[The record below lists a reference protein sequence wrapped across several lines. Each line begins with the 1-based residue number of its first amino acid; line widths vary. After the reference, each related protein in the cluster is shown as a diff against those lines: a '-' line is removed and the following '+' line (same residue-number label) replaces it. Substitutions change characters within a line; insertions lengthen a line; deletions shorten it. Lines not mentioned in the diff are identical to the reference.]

1 MKQFP
6 NSLIAL
12 TSLAIALGVCAPMYA
27 NAIAA
32 VAVVDG
38 ALGENLNGTP
48 MQLFDTGAPNGSPIS
63 DTVNWNFACSTCTG
77 YGISG
82 AGAAKVINGSL
93 GASSSLTVTGS
104 PGVFLGLADTYADY
118 FDEFTINGGTGTGVL
133 QLQYTVDGVISQTGT
148 GANVDSFAFLSNL
161 FASSYQ
167 LNSGPI
173 TSGTEADFFGNGTT
187 SSTVTF
193 FLPFTYGIAFASELH
208 LEAAAGFASSADS
221 IPYTTTADYYNTA
234 TLNSALVFDGTTQ
247 NTGAQIG
254 SASGLN
260 YGPNG
265 ISAAPEPG
273 TWLLVAS
280 AIGVLAL
287 RKATR
292 PRGWER

>member
-1 MKQFP
+1 VKVLT
-6 NSLIAL
+6 NSLIA
-12 TSLAIALGVCAPMYA
+12 AIALGVCAPMYA
-27 NAIAA
+27 NVILAN
-32 VAVVDG
+32 AVVDG

-82 AGAAKVINGSL
+82 NGAAKVINGAL

-118 FDEFTINGGTGTGVL
+118 FDELTINGGTGTGVL

-148 GANVDSFAFLSNL
+148 GPNVDSFAFLSNL

-167 LNSGPI
+167 VDGGPI

-187 SSTVTF
+187 NSTVTF
-193 FLPFTYGIAFASELH
+193 YLPFTYGTAFASELH
-208 LEAAAGFASSADS
+208 LEAAAGFASSSSDLT
-221 IPYTTTADYYNTA
+221 PYTSTADFYNTA
-234 TLNSALVFDGTTQ
+234 TLNSALVFDGTTL

-254 SASGLN
+254 SASGLG
-260 YGPNG
+260 YGPTG

-273 TWLLVAS
+273 TWFLVAS
-280 AIGVLAL
+280 AIGVLILVKRRGAL
-287 RKATR
+287 WPTR
-292 PRGWER
+292 